1 MFFLQFFGGDAHD
14 DIHAGDTQRGN
25 AEDDVEGYGL
35 VQGSKDGE
43 YEKSVKQQIRE
54 FIEAKQK
61 PVFQRV
67 EFSGIEEAD
76 FVDAPETVLWR
87 VLAHGG
93 GIGGEF
99 YGGIVFRGCAV
110 DEDILL
116 AVKQMV
122 VGDEPFLLVEQRPD
136 KGHVVDVAAVSA
148 VK

>member
-14 DIHAGDTQRGN
+14 DVHAGDTQRGN

-35 VQGSKDGE
+35 VQGGKDGE

-67 EFSGIEEAD
+67 EFSCIEEAD

-93 GIGGEF
+93 GIG
-99 YGGIVFRGCAV
+99 
-110 DEDILL
+110 
-116 AVKQMV
+116 
-122 VGDEPFLLVEQRPD
+122 
-136 KGHVVDVAAVSA
+136 
-148 VK
+148 